1 MTNKNIVQNCL
12 PSQSDD
18 EQRLQALI
26 RQHIQISEEI
36 ISIVLKTTAEAEQ
49 LIQTL
54 DRQLRTQLI
63 LSGNQGAAKIM

>member
-1 MTNKNIVQNCL
+1 MINKTITQNCQL
-12 PSQSDD
+12 SESDD

-54 DRQLRTQLI
+54 DRQLRTQLTH
-63 LSGNQGAAKIM
+63 SGNQGAAKIM

>member
-1 MTNKNIVQNCL
+1 MINKNIAQNCL
-12 PSQSDD
+12 LSQSDD
-18 EQRLQALI
+18 EQRLRALI

-63 LSGNQGAAKIM
+63 HSQNQGEPKIM